1 MNDIKV
7 INAGYSGYVF
17 IVDNDENNNNG
28 GNGGT
33 GGNNNTITINKEN
46 SVPLQVLSANVTRQY
61 NIPTFTPF
69 YQKYE
74 IEKDS
79 IHPYSVIR
87 GAKGTCS
94 FNGSISFQL
103 TQGAL
108 DYFFKKDTDGPSL
121 FFNKNSF
128 TIIIYD
134 GLNAVKVKNCIWQS
148 ISIQCEPNS
157 LITMSI
163 NFQSLNGHEEE
174 FQEEETNEKNIE
186 DFDNSLIPYWQS
198 GAENMLSFQLNME
211 RNVTPV
217 YLNNDFVTPTYLR
230 VGLISVNISANY
242 YEKQNFNDSSTNSS
256 SSSNQKDM
264 IIKIGDKT
272 LTISGMVLQSENF
285 TMSSMQDIGTKSYQ
299 WKSIPLKYN
308 VPLITIE

>member
-7 INAGYSGYVF
+7 INAGYNGYVF
-17 IVDNDENNNNG
+17 IVDNNEKDFNSI
-28 GNGGT
+28 GNT
-33 GGNNNTITINKEN
+33 VTKEFKKI
-46 SVPLQVLSANVTRQY
+46 PLQVLSANVTRQY

-74 IEKDS
+74 IEKNS

-108 DYFFKKDTDGPSL
+108 DYFFKNTSDDNQDESL

-134 GLNAVKVKNCIWQS
+134 GLNSVQVKNCIWQS

-174 FQEEETNEKNIE
+174 FQEEETNEKNIKN
-186 DFDNSLIPYWQS
+186 FDNSLIPYWQS

-242 YEKQNFNDSSTNSS
+242 YEKQSFNDSSTNS

-264 IIKIGDKT
+264 IIKIGDKI

-308 VPLITIE
+308 VPLIKIQKPIIKN